1 MVPVTKSTD
10 LLDGPQYKTKCLLP
24 EFNFKYSSLI
34 LQNSL
39 IRATPVNVFPVP
51 KTKNEERIE
60 FSVKSYSKLFLHYIN
75 KYVLKHLLSFFSS
88 EIIKNQSSKQEQTT

>member
-24 EFNFKYSSLI
+24 AFNFKYSWLI

-51 KTKNEERIE
+51 KKNEERI
-60 FSVKSYSKLFLHYIN
+60 
-75 KYVLKHLLSFFSS
+75 
-88 EIIKNQSSKQEQTT
+88 